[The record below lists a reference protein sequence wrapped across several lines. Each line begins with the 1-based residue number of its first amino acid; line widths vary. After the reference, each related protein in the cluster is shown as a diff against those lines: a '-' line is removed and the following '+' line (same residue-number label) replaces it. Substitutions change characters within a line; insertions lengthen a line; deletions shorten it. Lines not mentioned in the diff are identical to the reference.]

1 MGAAI
6 AMSSAAVS
14 SKGVK
19 SQQNPKLLNLVS
31 EGLLD
36 WIDPR
41 PGKAFFPR
49 WRESALF
56 CFGAL
61 GDVGERMDFIIRIF
75 YF

>member
-19 SQQNPKLLNLVS
+19 EKLLNLVS

-36 WIDPR
+36 YKEGIDP
-41 PGKAFFPR
+41 
-49 WRESALF
+49 
-56 CFGAL
+56 
-61 GDVGERMDFIIRIF
+61 
-75 YF
+75 